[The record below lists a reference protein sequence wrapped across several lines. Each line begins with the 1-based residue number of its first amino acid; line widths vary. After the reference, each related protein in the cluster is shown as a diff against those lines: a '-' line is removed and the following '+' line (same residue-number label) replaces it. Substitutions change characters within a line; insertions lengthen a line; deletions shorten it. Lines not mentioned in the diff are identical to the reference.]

1 MSLARIVGKDPAIAS
16 WQAGLQESLS
26 RQLVLG
32 LAGSAKTLAL
42 IDTFQQL
49 KKSIVII
56 CPNLFYANQLA
67 DDLRTQID
75 EVFVFPVDEVLSA
88 EMAFASPEAKSQR
101 VATLNAISSGQ
112 KGIYILPVASLR
124 KALPAKSTWQDSH
137 LALKIGA
144 TLDLEAITQ
153 KLTLMGYT
161 REQMLAKPGEFS
173 IRGSIIDIYPLD

>member
-56 CPNLFYANQLA
+56 CPNLFYANQLV

-101 VATLNAISSGQ
+101 VATLNAISSG
-112 KGIYILPVASLR
+112 K
-124 KALPAKSTWQDSH
+124 K
-137 LALKIGA
+137 
-144 TLDLEAITQ
+144 
-153 KLTLMGYT
+153 
-161 REQMLAKPGEFS
+161 EF
-173 IRGSIIDIYPLD
+173 IFCRLQV